1 MEKLMLSETEL
12 KTLLEAVMKGVPLAK
27 AAGLSEDTLEGLYA
41 LARQLYASG
50 NFKDAHTLFQ
60 ALTLYDTRDYRFW
73 MGLGGCRQALERYE
87 EAVDAYQMASLA
99 TNLKNPEPL
108 LYATKCLL
116 RLNRKDEAVTA
127 LQGLLGV
134 SDAENPDYAAVR
146 EKARSLLELLRSGD
160 AS

>member
-1 MEKLMLSETEL
+1 
-12 KTLLEAVMKGVPLAK
+12 
-27 AAGLSEDTLEGLYA
+27 
-41 LARQLYASG
+41 
-50 NFKDAHTLFQ
+50 
-60 ALTLYDTRDYRFW
+60 
-73 MGLGGCRQALERYE
+73 MGLAGSRQALERYE
-87 EAVDAYQMASLA
+87 EAIDAYQMAALA

-134 SDAENPDYAAVR
+134 SDAENPDYAALR

>member
-1 MEKLMLSETEL
+1 
-12 KTLLEAVMKGVPLAK
+12 
-27 AAGLSEDTLEGLYA
+27 
-41 LARQLYASG
+41 
-50 NFKDAHTLFQ
+50 
-60 ALTLYDTRDYRFW
+60 
-73 MGLGGCRQALERYE
+73 
-87 EAVDAYQMASLA
+87 MASIA

-146 EKARSLLELLRSGD
+146 SKAETLLELLRSGD